1 MNTGFSDTG
10 LGSLLA
16 ISMLLGWT
24 LTLKLAK
31 MTSHLAD
38 WLAFSVSL
46 VVGWSCFWSVLG
58 SDPGL
63 PILQT
68 SACVLS
74 KTFGLVLVFTEGNF
88 LDLRVTLPQT
98 HSNLGFPLAGLPTI
112 PMTLRTRITLWSFIS
127 SVSTDPISPSWFEN
141 EIWKCKQQIA
151 KDLAFPKHS
160 LFSLWRLASICTH
173 FTLRKKKTIYT
184 NKQDPKSLSAYTQY

>member
-16 ISMLLGWT
+16 ISMLLGLNT
-24 LTLKLAK
+24 NTQINQSAEPLGRLAG
-31 MTSHLAD
+31 L
-38 WLAFSVSL
+38 FR
-46 VVGWSCFWSVLG
+46 GFGFGCCWSVLG

-98 HSNLGFPLAGLPTI
+98 HSDLGFPLAGLPTI
-112 PMTLRTRITLWSFIS
+112 PMTLRASNDPSF
-127 SVSTDPISPSWFEN
+127 PRF
-141 EIWKCKQQIA
+141 
-151 KDLAFPKHS
+151 
-160 LFSLWRLASICTH
+160 
-173 FTLRKKKTIYT
+173 
-184 NKQDPKSLSAYTQY
+184 